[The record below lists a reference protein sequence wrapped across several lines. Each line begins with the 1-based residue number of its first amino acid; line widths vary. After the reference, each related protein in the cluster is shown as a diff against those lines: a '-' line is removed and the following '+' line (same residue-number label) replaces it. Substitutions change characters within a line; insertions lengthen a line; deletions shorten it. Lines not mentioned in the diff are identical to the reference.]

1 VMEKFSQY
9 ETLSESLDRLG
20 ALMGRL
26 EQDMEINHLE
36 ILSQIDEINDRIKL
50 LESEGKKPVAE
61 SAQYEYI
68 TAILRKNAGK
78 FVRGIGGESAMAA
91 ARQKANPPADYWW
104 WYLDQYILQQRR
116 ATLKKFLVGVSIV
129 VVAFFILSAIYNRFL
144 APDPATQARITHTM
158 LSDTKI
164 NQGDFAGALTE
175 IDQALKYS
183 PKDTDLLLTKGVLL
197 QKFGKEEDAT
207 KIFTQVEDLMK
218 NQVTFFT
225 NRSLVYLKIG
235 DPQRGL
241 LDAQEAL
248 KINPKSPEA
257 YFYMAKSLEDLN
269 QIPKAIEAY
278 QTASSLASDQGK
290 SELEAVIRMNLGG
303 AMQKGGMPGD
313 NSSITPT
320 ASP

>member
-1 VMEKFSQY
+1 MEKFAKY

-26 EQDMEINHLE
+26 EQGMEISHPEVL
-36 ILSQIDEINDRIKL
+36 LQLDEINARMKL
-50 LESEGKKPVAE
+50 LEGEGKKVVAE

-68 TAILRKNAGK
+68 AATLRKNAGK
-78 FVRGIGGESAMAA
+78 FIRGIGGEFAMAA
-91 ARQKANPPADYWW
+91 ARQKANPPADHWW

-116 ATLKKFLVGVSIV
+116 TTLRKFLVGASIV
-129 VVAFFILSAIYNRFL
+129 VVAVLILSAIYNRFL
-144 APDPATQARITHTM
+144 APDPATQARISHTM

-164 NQGDFAGALTE
+164 SQGDFAGALSE
-175 IDQALKYS
+175 INQALNYS
-183 PKDTDLLLTKGVLL
+183 PEDTDLLITKGVLL
-197 QKFGKEEDAT
+197 QKLGNKEDANR
-207 KIFTQVEDLMK
+207 IFTQVEDLLK
-218 NQVTFFT
+218 NQETFFT
-225 NRSLVYLKIG
+225 NRSLVYLRVG
-235 DPQRGL
+235 DSQSAL
-241 LDAQEAL
+241 IDAQEAL

-257 YFYMAKSLEDLN
+257 YFQMAKALENLN
-269 QIPKAIEAY
+269 QISKAIDAY

-313 NSSITPT
+313 ISGVTPT